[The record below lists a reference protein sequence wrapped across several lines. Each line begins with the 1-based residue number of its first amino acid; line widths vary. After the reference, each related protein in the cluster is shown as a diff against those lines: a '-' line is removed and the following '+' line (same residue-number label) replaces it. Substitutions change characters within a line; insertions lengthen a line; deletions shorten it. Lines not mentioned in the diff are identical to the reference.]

1 MDEKSVCVGVRDGL
15 VVTII
20 GEGSDEAD
28 EIGVD
33 EAEDCIEVEGE
44 GEGD

>member
-1 MDEKSVCVGVRDGL
+1 VREGL
-15 VVTII
+15 VVTFI

-33 EAEDCIEVEGE
+33 ETEEEVEGE
-44 GEGD
+44 GD